1 VSGTPLYDKIDDLQ
15 GELYFLRVS
24 PFGAGH
30 EDGFWRHVIGTPWEA
45 RQETALDALHVLLR
59 GVMMRHA
66 KSQTH
71 IDGRSIL
78 SLPPKTLEYVAV
90 QLAESE
96 LTSYAFLEALF
107 VKEIRRCR
115 ALQSI
120 LMRGGVAVAA
130 PPPVGLANNPFHR
143 AGALS
148 GAQLLVTALRLLREA
163 CVALPLLG
171 GGAGC
176 SDQLKQLEEIC
187 RARLRSMGAP
197 DMHDM
202 VQQAEEVCLQ
212 RMSASAAISALGSAD
227 RAHTEREHGDRFH
240 NVSRQTDMVR
250 HANQTN
256 RVHDRSRAYAV
267 DNLTTKLKETRTKLS
282 ELELTEVSSIK
293 ACAISRWRWA
303 LEQVTMGA
311 VLCALRLRPEGEED
325 EEGALAGLQRAEAEA
340 YEAAAA
346 AEAEARAYA
355 VEQADADAAAPV
367 AGGGRVR
374 KVPAPAA
381 QRSWQRR

>member
-1 VSGTPLYDKIDDLQ
+1 VVLDEMQEVRSSTTELARKCERLHAPRRWMVSGTPLYDKIDDLQ

-171 GGAGC
+171 AQWWLVSRGEAYFGTSAFNTSMLIGCGVMTAASLMLFAASIRRIRYSTAG
-176 SDQLKQLEEIC
+176 L
-187 RARLRSMGAP
+187 
-197 DMHDM
+197 
-202 VQQAEEVCLQ
+202 LQ
-212 RMSASAAISALGSAD
+212 YISPSLVFLTAVFIFGEPMDAVKLVSFLIIWVALAIFSVAAIRD
-227 RAHTEREHGDRFH
+227 ERNR
-240 NVSRQTDMVR
+240 RQEM
-250 HANQTN
+250 
-256 RVHDRSRAYAV
+256 
-267 DNLTTKLKETRTKLS
+267 E
-282 ELELTEVSSIK
+282 
-293 ACAISRWRWA
+293 
-303 LEQVTMGA
+303 
-311 VLCALRLRPEGEED
+311 
-325 EEGALAGLQRAEAEA
+325 
-340 YEAAAA
+340 
-346 AEAEARAYA
+346 
-355 VEQADADAAAPV
+355 PV
-367 AGGGRVR
+367 
-374 KVPAPAA
+374 
-381 QRSWQRR
+381 